1 MLFKNPDIFY
11 FLFALLLPIL
21 VHLFQLQKFKKVTF
35 TNVAFL
41 QKIAL
46 QTRKS
51 SQLKKWLILM
61 TRLLLITAIIFAFSQ
76 PYFSSNKTKEN
87 QHNFIYLDNSL
98 SLNTKGEKGNLL
110 QNTINEI
117 IENAA
122 TTESYSLLTNS
133 GFHSK
138 INYSELKNILLRL
151 EFSSKNKTL
160 SEVLLTI
167 NNTNTTKTN
176 TSINTVLVSDF
187 QDITNKITKQ
197 FTNVTPPVSLVQV
210 KTDSKNN
217 VSIDSVFIN
226 NKKNHDFTVN
236 VVIKNQGGAKKNI
249 PIAIYDDAVLISKQT
264 FSIEENKTTNISFP
278 IQNKQKFNGKI
289 NLDYVDAF
297 AFDND
302 FFFTINSVQKTN
314 ILSIGKEAN
323 SLKKIYSKIEFNF
336 TSSSLKNTNYNSI
349 QKQELII
356 LNELIELPN
365 NLITYLQKHLN
376 SGGHIALIP
385 NENFDS
391 NSYNSFFKKI
401 NIKAIQ
407 KQQKNNLKIT
417 NINFSHP
424 FFKNVFTKN
433 IRNFQ
438 YPFAIKNTKSNFKS
452 SSALINFENNES
464 FVNELESGNGKIYIF
479 ASSLT
484 SKNSNFKNSPLIVPL
499 FYNFGKLSFKQSKT
513 YYTIGNKNQI
523 DISTPLNKNEVLTI
537 NDFNSSFIPQQQ
549 QSYQHKTTLIT
560 TENPTKNGIYTVNSK
575 NTILENIAFNYSRS
589 ESSLNFIDI
598 QNSIKDNKNISY
610 SSSVAEVLRKNN
622 KKNEVTWVW
631 KWFLA
636 LAIVS
641 LIFEILILKLFK
653 P

>member
-1 MLFKNPDIFY
+1 MLFKNPNIFY

-46 QTRKS
+46 KTRKS
-51 SQLKKWLILM
+51 SMLKKWLILM
-61 TRLLLITAIIFAFSQ
+61 ARLLLITAIIFAFSQ
-76 PYFSSNKTKEN
+76 PYFSSKNSIEN

-117 IENAA
+117 IENAS

-133 GFHSK
+133 GFHSN
-138 INYSELKNILLRL
+138 ISYSELKNTLIKL
-151 EFSSKNKTL
+151 EFSSKNKNIN
-160 SEVLLTI
+160 EALLIT
-167 NNTNTTKTN
+167 NNIKKNKTN
-176 TSINTVLVSDF
+176 TLINNILISDF
-187 QDITNKITKQ
+187 QNITNKQITH
-197 FTNVTPPVSLVQV
+197 FTNVTSPISLIQV
-210 KTDSKNN
+210 KADSKNN
-217 VSIDSVFIN
+217 ISIDSVFIN
-226 NKKNHDFTVN
+226 YKNNYNFTVN
-236 VVIKNQGGAKKNI
+236 VVVKNQGDAKKNI
-249 PIAIYDDAVLISKQT
+249 PIAIYDNAVLISKQT
-264 FSIEENKTTNISFP
+264 FSIEQNKTTSISFP

-289 NLDYVDAF
+289 TLDYVDAF
-297 AFDND
+297 AFDNA
-302 FFFTINSVQKTN
+302 FFFTVNSAQKTN
-314 ILSIGKEAN
+314 ILSIGKEADF
-323 SLKKIYSKIEFNF
+323 LKKIYSKDEYIF
-336 TSSSLKNTNYNSI
+336 TSSPLKNINYNSI

-356 LNELIELPN
+356 LNELIEFPN
-365 NLITYLQKHLN
+365 SLTTYLQKHLN
-376 SGGHIALIP
+376 SSGHIVLIP
-385 NENFDS
+385 NENFNS
-391 NSYNSFFKKI
+391 NSYNDFLKKI

-407 KQQKNNLKIT
+407 KQQKDSLKIT
-417 NINFSHP
+417 DINFSHP

-438 YPFAIKNTKSNFKS
+438 YPFSIKNTKSNFKS
-452 SSALINFENNES
+452 SSALVNFENNES
-464 FVNELESGNGKIYIF
+464 FVNELKSGNGKIYIF
-479 ASSLT
+479 ASSLA

-499 FYNFGKLSFKQSKT
+499 FYNFGILSFNQAKV
-513 YYTIGNKNQI
+513 YYTIGNKNKI
-523 DISTPLNKNEVLTI
+523 NISTSLNKNEVLTI
-537 NDFNSSFIPQQQ
+537 NGINSSFIPQQRGH
-549 QSYQHKTTLIT
+549 QHKTTLIT
-560 TENPTKNGIYTVNSK
+560 TENPVKNGIYAVNSK

-589 ESSLNFIDI
+589 ESNLTFIDV

-610 SSSVAEVLRKNN
+610 SSSLAKVLQKKN
-622 KKNEVTWVW
+622 KKNEVTWLW